1 MKEKEN
7 YKGTII
13 SAAVGGAF
21 FAIPYLALS
30 VPVLPA
36 IGMAAL
42 GFGAS
47 SLIFS
52 EAKKEG
58 IIDTRKSL
66 YETLNEAKST
76 NASIYSMIKVI
87 EDDELVKNIKEI
99 HDTAGKIIDTISKNP
114 SKLDKAEN
122 FFSYYLPVTLKLLK
136 RYDDIEN
143 QNLSSKD
150 SKKLISDTDKMITKI
165 NVAYKN
171 ILDKLYQSEIIDTD
185 VEMKVFDTMLKSDGF
200 NTDGIS
206 ISSKEEQ
213 DG

>member
-66 YETLNEAKST
+66 YETLNEAKKVNT
-76 NASIYSMIKVI
+76 EIYSMIKVI
-87 EDDELVKNIKEI
+87 EDDELVKNIKDI

-143 QNLSSKD
+143 QRLESKD
-150 SKKLISDTDKMITKI
+150 SKKMMQSTKDIIEKI
-165 NVAYKN
+165 NKSFKVQLSN
-171 ILDKLYQSEIIDTD
+171 LYQSDIIDTD
-185 VEMKVFDTMLKSDGF
+185 AEIKVFEAMLTSDGF
-200 NTDGIS
+200 SNLDDFNL
-206 ISSKEEQ
+206 K
-213 DG
+213 

>member
-143 QNLSSKD
+143 QRLESKD
-150 SKKLISDTDKMITKI
+150 SKKMMQSTKDIIEKI
-165 NVAYKN
+165 NKSFKVQLSN
-171 ILDKLYQSEIIDTD
+171 LYQSDIIDTD
-185 VEMKVFDTMLKSDGF
+185 AEIKVFEAMLNSDGF
-200 NTDGIS
+200 SNLDDFNL
-206 ISSKEEQ
+206 K
-213 DG
+213 

>member
-143 QNLSSKD
+143 QRLESKD
-150 SKKLISDTDKMITKI
+150 SKKMMQSTKDIIEKI
-165 NVAYKN
+165 NKSFKVQLSN
-171 ILDKLYQSEIIDTD
+171 LYQSDIIDTD
-185 VEMKVFDTMLKSDGF
+185 AEIKVFETMLNSDGF
-200 NTDGIS
+200 SNLDDFNL
-206 ISSKEEQ
+206 K
-213 DG
+213 

>member
-58 IIDTRKSL
+58 IENTRKSL
-66 YETLNEAKST
+66 YETLNEAKKVNT
-76 NASIYSMIKVI
+76 EIYSMIKVI

-143 QNLSSKD
+143 QRLESKD
-150 SKKLISDTDKMITKI
+150 SKKMMQSTKDIIEKI
-165 NVAYKN
+165 NKSFKVQLSN
-171 ILDKLYQSEIIDTD
+171 LYQSDIIDTD
-185 VEMKVFDTMLKSDGF
+185 AEIKVFEAMLNSDGF
-200 NTDGIS
+200 SNLDDFNL
-206 ISSKEEQ
+206 K
-213 DG
+213 